1 MGSIA
6 VATGAVLAVTFFLP
20 APREPHVPT
29 SDFLLSLP
37 FWYCT
42 AAAYRAVGDTQLVSR
57 LMHGCWI
64 WFGFPLGVLLSLHSL
79 TDDDFFSSQMVQART
94 TGLIV

>member
-6 VATGAVLAVTFFLP
+6 VATSAVLAVTFFLP
-20 APREPHVPT
+20 APTEAHVPT
-29 SDFLLSLP
+29 SDFVLSFP

-42 AAAYRAVGDTQLVSR
+42 AAAHSPVGDTQLVSR

-64 WFGFPLGVLLSLHSL
+64 WCGFPLGVLLSLHSL
-79 TDDDFFSSQMVQART
+79 TDDDFFNSQMVQVHT